1 MDIDKSLEKLSGLTG
16 VAGYEKAAASELMLM
31 LQELCD
37 KVYTDKFFNVIAHK
51 KGSSPCAKKVLITA
65 HIDEIGLMVSS
76 IDEKGFLGVS
86 SIGGIDSKV
95 LLAQEVII
103 HGKSDIFG
111 IIGAMPPHLMK
122 PEDAGKAVKLSELYV
137 DTGIREGL
145 KELVSVGDIISLK
158 SDFSRL
164 KNSKVSGKALDNR
177 VGVCCLIEILKELKN
192 IKHENDIII
201 LASTQEETFLTGVTT
216 AAYTLRPDAA
226 FVIDAT
232 HGDMPDAPKERT
244 SQLGKGPEISIGPNL
259 HPRMVGKCFEIA
271 EENCIPFQKMVESGD
286 TGTEA
291 WATQVSAYGIP
302 TVLISVPV
310 RYMHTPVETVNIQ
323 DIKYTAKIVT
333 QFLKIGPTQLESVLN
348 LL

>member
-1 MDIDKSLEKLSGLTG
+1 MDIDISLEKLSGMTA
-16 VAGYEKAAASELMLM
+16 VAGFEKAAASELTFL

-51 KGSSPCAKKVLITA
+51 KGSNPSAKKILITA
-65 HIDEIGLMVSS
+65 HIDEIGLIVSS
-76 IDEKGFLGVS
+76 INENGFLGVS

-95 LLAQEVII
+95 LLAQEVIV
-103 HGKSDIFG
+103 HAKSSIFG

-122 PEDAGKAVKLSELYV
+122 PEDAGKAVKISELYV

-145 KELVSVGDIISLK
+145 KELVSVGDIITLK
-158 SDFSRL
+158 TDFCRL

-177 VGVCCLIEILKELKN
+177 VGVSCLIEILNELKS

-232 HGDMPDAPKERT
+232 HGDIPDAPKDRT
-244 SQLGKGPEISIGPNL
+244 SQVGKGPEISIGPNL
-259 HPRMVGKCFEIA
+259 HPKMVGKCFEIA

-310 RYMHTPVETVNIQ
+310 RYMHTPVETANIQ
-323 DIKYTAKIVT
+323 DIKYTARIVT
-333 QFLKIGPTQLESVLN
+333 EFLKMGTSQLESVLN